1 MFVIFIPSTTFP
13 NLTMSHHASPIQSAG
28 HQRQHQSVIDHPQD
42 SETFDIFADVSHHGS
57 SLAEFLSM
65 PSTLENNFTSNI
77 DSDTRSQPTS
87 LSRPN
92 LSFSP
97 PTPSH
102 PSSSASQQVDL
113 SSPFNH
119 SVQNF
124 YSQLSTHSPKNSP
137 TSAPSTT
144 PFNHVQSSYTRSTTI
159 PTTNVPSSQNIHT
172 KSSNQTPT
180 KSQSNPQKKRL
191 NSKTRSNNSRIQTPS
206 DDSNIKL
213 TKSSKNSSKVRTASQ
228 AQLSSASAGT
238 TRKKTRSTP
247 TSKLSKDIV
256 NDSEA
261 SEESDDLA
269 GSITSKRPGPN
280 SRTQS
285 QQLSKDT
292 HSATDGQNKDT
303 HNSHTRRCR
312 AKVNSKFQELLQI
325 LPAPPPKT
333 GIKHKAQILDYTI
346 QVFRDMHAKK
356 TMLEVELALSSRTQ
370 LNTWVENVVRRS
382 ISLQDALAPYLSLVC
397 TKGRWKYSEAWVPVQ
412 EPSKNPNVT
421 DGVQGISGE
430 SQIFTPLSFPTG
442 PHSKLRLGCAV
453 VPSLGNTDDPDLQMK
468 LEKFREKSR
477 PYGCKARVD
486 LPGRI
491 MCTMRP
497 EWLPS
502 LEDDEAF
509 QRARLA
515 KEASLVVCFGVPV
528 FVRGHVAA
536 VAVFFDTEQRPYDA
550 KCVDLADNVAILLGN
565 SFGAAAL
572 KKADQM

>member
-1 MFVIFIPSTTFP
+1 
-13 NLTMSHHASPIQSAG
+13 MSHHASPIQSAEP
-28 HQRQHQSVIDHPQD
+28 HHQHQSVIDHQQD

-57 SLAEFLSM
+57 SLVEFLSM

-77 DSDTRSQPTS
+77 DSDTRSQPTT
-87 LSRPN
+87 LSHHN

-97 PTPSH
+97 QNH

-119 SVQNF
+119 TTHNI
-124 YSQLSTHSPKNSP
+124 YSQLSTHSPKTTP
-137 TSAPSTT
+137 TSDPSTT
-144 PFNHVQSSYTRSTTI
+144 PFNPIQSSYTRETI
-159 PTTNVPSSQNIHT
+159 PTTTTPFSQKIDT
-172 KSSNQTPT
+172 TTSNQTPPI
-180 KSQSNPQKKRL
+180 KSQSNHQKRKL
-191 NSKTRSNNSRIQTPS
+191 NPRTRSYNSRIQTPS
-206 DDSNIKL
+206 DDNNVKL
-213 TKSSKNSSKVRTASQ
+213 TKSSKNSSKQRSASQ
-228 AQLSSASAGT
+228 AQLSSASAGN
-238 TRKKTRSTP
+238 TRKKTRTA
-247 TSKLSKDIV
+247 TISKLSKDTA

-269 GSITSKRPGPN
+269 GSNASKLPGAN

-285 QQLSKDT
+285 QQASKDAN
-292 HSATDGQNKDT
+292 SITDGQNKDT

-346 QVFRDMHAKK
+346 QVFRDIHAKK
-356 TMLEVELALSSRTQ
+356 TLLEAELALSSRTQ

-382 ISLQDALAPYLSLVC
+382 GSLQDALAPYLSLVC
-397 TKGRWKYSEAWVPVQ
+397 TKGGWKYSEAWVPVQ
-412 EPSKNPNVT
+412 EPSKNHNVT

-430 SQIFTPLSFPTG
+430 SQIFTPLSLPIG
-442 PHSKLRLGCAV
+442 PHSKLRLGRAV
-453 VPSLGNTDDPDLQMK
+453 VPSLGNTDDPDLQLK
-468 LEKFREKSR
+468 LEKFRDKSR

-515 KEASLVVCFGVPV
+515 REASLVVCFGVPV

-572 KKADQM
+572 KRVEQI